1 MTTTLDPLVLD
12 FVEWVAKEPRP
23 YAEAL
28 EAWRTSCLRLTVWE
42 DAADRGYIERQSIE
56 GRGVYLLATR
66 TGEDFLRSHRG
77 PITG

>member
-1 MTTTLDPLVLD
+1 
-12 FVEWVAKEPRP
+12 VASEPGP
-23 YAEAL
+23 FAEAVL
-28 EAWRTSCLRLTVWE
+28 AGRSSCRRLTVWE
-42 DAADRGYIERQSIE
+42 EAADRGYIERQSIE